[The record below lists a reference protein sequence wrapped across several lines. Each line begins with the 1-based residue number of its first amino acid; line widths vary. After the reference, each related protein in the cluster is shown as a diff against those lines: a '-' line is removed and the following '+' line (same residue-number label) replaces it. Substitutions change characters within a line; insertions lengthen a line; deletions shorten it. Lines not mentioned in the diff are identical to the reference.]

1 MSAARAVALTVLVA
15 FWACRDALT
24 PTQPG
29 PRNGAIGVIPGQ
41 YIVVFRDSVAD
52 PVGLA
57 QSLVNAQGGTLLHS
71 YTRALKGF
79 AARLPDAAV
88 AALRQDALIAYV
100 EPDREDSV
108 PRTRLMGASSDL
120 QRLGPMGVVEP
131 DRAVSMSV
139 TQQMDANGDPWGL
152 DRIDQRALP
161 LSGTYT
167 YTSTGAGVH
176 VYIMDSGIWTAHPDF
191 EHRAD
196 IVYDYAGGTGQDCY
210 GHGTLV
216 AGIVGAATYG
226 VAKGVFLHG
235 VRVWSADCRGTFT
248 TSDII
253 AGIDWVTANHQSPAV
268 ANVLMQSEPST
279 ALATAIQRL
288 WASGVFVATAAG
300 NDNADACQ
308 LAPGQAP
315 FAVAASTKSDAKGA
329 FSNWGQCV
337 KIYAPGELIQS
348 TWLNGQTSIETGT
361 SFAAPHVAGVAALYK
376 ATFGDASSDVVAN
389 WILNNATAG
398 VITGNRPG
406 TPNLLLYSP
415 AGPVPPPPPGNLKVT
430 TSTSGSNLPTSGYT
444 VTVDGT
450 TSQAIGINDSV
461 TFTGLSGNS
470 SHSVVLSGVP
480 GNCTVS
486 GGNSQTVT
494 VPSGG
499 TATAPFAVS
508 CTTPNT
514 PPTVDAGPNASVV
527 LGLGY
532 TESATFSD
540 PDNDGPWSYTIAW
553 GDGSSSTG
561 SASSQ
566 GTITA
571 MHDYLLLGSYTI
583 TVTVVDSRGASGSA
597 SKVLTVMM

>member
-88 AALRQDALIAYV
+88 AALRHDALIAYV

-120 QRLGPMGVVEP
+120 QRLGPMGMVEP

-196 IVYDYAGGTGQDCY
+196 IVYDYAGGTGQDCD

-235 VRVWSADCRGTFT
+235 VRVWSPSCKGSLI
-248 TSDII
+248 TSDVI

-268 ANVLMQSEPST
+268 ANLLMQAATST

-288 WASGVFVATAAG
+288 WDSGVFVATTAG

-308 LAPGQAP
+308 RASGQTP
-315 FAVAASTKSDAKGA
+315 FAVAASTKLDAKA
-329 FSNWGQCV
+329 DFSNWGQCV
-337 KIYAPGELIQS
+337 KIYAPGELIKS

-389 WILNNATAG
+389 WILNNATAD

-430 TSTSGSNLPTSGYT
+430 TSTSGSNLPTRGYT
-444 VTVDGT
+444 VTADGT

-461 TFTGLSGNS
+461 TFTGLSRDRSNN
-470 SHSVVLSGVP
+470 VVVSGMP
-480 GNCTVS
+480 GNCAVS

-514 PPTVDAGPNASVV
+514 PPTGDAGPNASVV

-597 SKVLTVMM
+597 SKGLTVMM

>member
-1 MSAARAVALTVLVA
+1 MSAVRAVALTVLFVLS
-15 FWACRDALT
+15 ACRDALT
-24 PTQPG
+24 PTHAG
-29 PRNGAIGVIPGQ
+29 PRHGAIGVIPGQ

-52 PVGLA
+52 PAGLA
-57 QSLVNAQGGTLLHS
+57 LAIVNAQGGTLLPS
-71 YTRALKGF
+71 YTRALQGF
-79 AARLPDAAV
+79 SARLPDAAV
-88 AALRQDALIAYV
+88 AALRQDTLVAYI
-100 EPDREDSV
+100 EPDRRDSV
-108 PRTRLMGASSDL
+108 PRIPLIGASSDP
-120 QRLGPMGVVEP
+120 QRLSVLEL

-139 TQQMDANGDPWGL
+139 TQQMDGSGDPWGL

-167 YTSTGAGVH
+167 YASTGAGVH
-176 VYIMDSGIWTAHPDF
+176 VYIIDSGIWTAHPDF
-191 EHRAD
+191 EGRAD
-196 IVYDYAGGTGQDCY
+196 IVYDYAGGDGQDCD

-226 VAKGVFLHG
+226 VAKGVLLHG
-235 VRVWSADCRGTFT
+235 VRVWSPSCKASFN
-248 TSDII
+248 TSDLI
-253 AGIDWVTANHQSPAV
+253 AGVDWVTANHRSPAV
-268 ANVLMQSEPST
+268 ANVVMPSAPST
-279 ALATAIQRL
+279 ALATAVKNL
-288 WASGVFVATAAG
+288 WDSGVFVSTAAG
-300 NDNADACQ
+300 NDNVDACQ
-308 LAPGQAP
+308 APSGQTP

-337 KIYAPGELIQS
+337 KIYAPGELIKS
-348 TWLNGQTSIETGT
+348 TYLNGQTSTETGT

-376 ATFGDASSDVVAN
+376 GAFGDAASDVVAN

-398 VITGNRPG
+398 VITGNPPG

-415 AGPVPPPPPGNLKVT
+415 TGPVPPPPGNLKVT

-480 GNCTVS
+480 GNCAVS

-499 TATAPFAVS
+499 TSTARFAVS
-508 CTTPNT
+508 CTTNT
-514 PPTVDAGPNASVV
+514 PPTVVAGPNASVV
-527 LGLGY
+527 LGLSY

-553 GDGSSSTG
+553 GDGSPS
-561 SASSQ
+561 
-566 GTITA
+566 
-571 MHDYLLLGSYTI
+571 
-583 TVTVVDSRGASGSA
+583 
-597 SKVLTVMM
+597 